1 MFRTLAVVLQDV
13 GGARNL
19 LDHVIPL
26 AREWEASLVGIHAEP
41 LPVDYSSGLGFPDV
55 GLIQAA
61 SEAAEERTREVETL
75 FEERTTDAGID
86 HRWHSLRALSGNNP
100 LDGVAAARCADLVI
114 VGQRDPAVGGAD
126 NEDLDSVLY
135 ESGRPVLV
143 VPHAGGELRRFRKVL
158 VCWNGSREASRA
170 AFDAL
175 PLIAA
180 AESTEILIVD
190 PTDDSGEA
198 DGGTALASAL
208 SRHGASV
215 FVSTTRA
222 EGRSVDQVVCDRVVE
237 TGVDLLVIGAYSH
250 SWLRELLFGGVTRS
264 VLHTLPV
271 ATLMSR

>member
-1 MFRTLAVVLQDV
+1 MFRTIAVVLQDA

-26 AREWEASLVGIHAEP
+26 AREWDALLVGIHAEP

-61 SEAAEERTREVETL
+61 SEAAEERTQQVEAL
-75 FEERTTDAGID
+75 FAARTAEAGLE
-86 HRWHSLRALSGNNP
+86 HRWHSLRTLSGSHP
-100 LDGVAAARCADLVI
+100 LDGIAAARCADIVI
-114 VGQRDPAVGGAD
+114 VGQRDPAEGGAD
-126 NEDLDSVLY
+126 HEDLDAVLY

-143 VPHAGGELRRFRKVL
+143 LPYSGGELTRFRKVMI
-158 VCWNGSREASRA
+158 CWNGSREATRA

-175 PLIAA
+175 PLISA
-180 AESTEILIVD
+180 AESTEILLVD
-190 PTDDSGEA
+190 PEDDSGEA

-215 FVSTTRA
+215 FVSTTKSG
-222 EGRSVDQVVCDRVVE
+222 GRGVDHVICDRVKD

>member
-1 MFRTLAVVLQDV
+1 MFRTMAIVLQDAESA
-13 GGARNL
+13 GRL
-19 LDHVIPL
+19 LDHIIPL
-26 AREWEASLVGIHAEP
+26 AREWNALLVGIHAEP

-61 SEAAEERTREVETL
+61 SEAAEERGQQIATL
-75 FEERTTDAGID
+75 FETRVREAGLE
-86 HRWHSLRALSGNNP
+86 HRWHSLQTLAGGP
-100 LDGVAAARCADLVI
+100 PADGVAAARCADVVV
-114 VGQRDPAVGGAD
+114 VGQRDPSVGGAD
-126 NEDLDSVLY
+126 NEDLDAVLY

-143 VPHAGGELRRFRKVL
+143 VPHAGGELGRFRKIMVT
-158 VCWNGSREASRA
+158 WNGSREATRA

-175 PLIAA
+175 PLITA
-180 AESTEILIVD
+180 AESTEILMVD
-190 PTDDSGEA
+190 PRDDSGAA
-198 DGGTALASAL
+198 DGGAALASAL

-215 FVSTTRA
+215 FVSTTRSG
-222 EGRSVDQVVCDRVVE
+222 GRGVDQVICDRVME